1 MRLASAAVT
10 ALALFAS
17 RGQALQIHNYD
28 AAVNERFAS
37 GFESGAPVANTSSS
51 FTLAGYNLSG
61 VGWQA
66 ANNDFAVTLVSP
78 RVFLTAA
85 HVAPGTSSTVSFLG
99 ADGVK
104 RNYTVSSVSTLT
116 YNGQNT
122 DLALGVLTEAVDTA
136 QIGFYAG
143 IYLGNSSAHYQNLP
157 VTLYGANGRVG
168 TNTVDAVGAADLLPF
183 GHTDTQPN
191 DSVISVMDFDPV
203 TGEAQ
208 GQGGDSGSPTFVR
221 VGGNQLALFGIHSA
235 INANPPPQ
243 QTYDSLP
250 LFAAY
255 SQIDAAVIA
264 AGYAP
269 GWGVYDF
276 TASPIPEPASAAALA
291 GLGAALAGGLRRR
304 RRA

>member
-1 MRLASAAVT
+1 MRLAFAAAST
-10 ALALFAS
+10 LALLAS
-17 RGQALQIHNYD
+17 RAHALQVHGYD
-28 AAVNERFAS
+28 AVVNERFVS
-37 GFESGAPVANTSSS
+37 GFETGSPVANASSS
-51 FTLAGYNLSG
+51 FTLAGYDLSG
-61 VGWQA
+61 VGWQTN
-66 ANNDFAVTLVSP
+66 NNDLAVTLVSP

-85 HVAPGTSSTVSFLG
+85 HVAPGQNSSVSFLG
-99 ADGVK
+99 ADGVT
-104 RNYTVSSVSTLT
+104 RNYTVSSVTTLT

-122 DLALGVLTEAVDTA
+122 DLALGVLSSAVDTA
-136 QIGFYAG
+136 QIDFYAG
-143 IYLGNSSAHYQNLP
+143 IYLGNSSANYQNLP
-157 VTLYGANGRVG
+157 VTLYGANGRIG
-168 TNTVDAVGAADLLPF
+168 TNTIDVVGAADMLPF
-183 GHTDTQPN
+183 GHTDPQPN
-191 DSVISVMDFDPV
+191 DSVVGITDFDAV

-221 VGGNQLALFGIHSA
+221 IVGDQLALFGIHSA

-250 LFAAY
+250 LLSAY
-255 SQIDAAVIA
+255 SQINTAIIA

-276 TASPIPEPASAAALA
+276 TASPVPEPASAAVLA